1 MTGSEI
7 IHDAL
12 VEKVAALLQENANLH
27 HKIRWLQE
35 ELMATQA
42 TIARMTGDGVW
53 AKEFDEP
60 PHHISHS

>member
-12 VEKVAALLQENANLH
+12 VEKVAALLEENTNLH

-35 ELMATQA
+35 ELMAAQA
-42 TIARMTGDGVW
+42 TIDRMTGDGVW
-53 AKEFDEP
+53 TKNIDEP